1 MITQILFISHFSRE
15 QKSVGEKT
23 PLPSHQHRVTFN
35 EAREVACE
43 DGDGTFTVTY
53 SGLGER
59 VREPDRRT
67 STKTPGLR
75 VMMGQTSELETV
87 ELPGSGAH
95 FSPYREVY
103 QDESLA
109 R

>member
-1 MITQILFISHFSRE
+1 M
-15 QKSVGEKT
+15 GEKT
-23 PLPSHQHRVTFN
+23 PPSSHQHRVTFN

-43 DGDGTFTVTY
+43 EGDGTFTVTY

-59 VREPDRRT
+59 VREGDKRG

-75 VMMGQTSELETV
+75 VMLGQTSELETV
-87 ELPGSGAH
+87 ELPGCGAH
-95 FSPYREVY
+95 SSPYREVY
-103 QDESLA
+103 QEESHA

>member
-1 MITQILFISHFSRE
+1 M
-15 QKSVGEKT
+15 GEKT
-23 PLPSHQHRVTFN
+23 PPPSHQHRVTFN

-59 VREPDRRT
+59 VREPDKRG
-67 STKTPGLR
+67 SSKTPGLR
-75 VMMGQTSELETV
+75 VMFGQTSELETV
-87 ELPGSGAH
+87 ELPGAH

-103 QDESLA
+103 QDESIV

>member
-1 MITQILFISHFSRE
+1 M
-15 QKSVGEKT
+15 GEKT
-23 PLPSHQHRVTFN
+23 PPPSHQHRVTFN

-103 QDESLA
+103 HQDESLA

>member
-1 MITQILFISHFSRE
+1 M
-15 QKSVGEKT
+15 
-23 PLPSHQHRVTFN
+23 
-35 EAREVACE
+35 ACE

-59 VREPDRRT
+59 VRGSPI

-75 VMMGQTSELETV
+75 VMFGQTSEIETV
-87 ELPGSGAH
+87 ELPFKLTESHNGANSGRNVT
-95 FSPYREVY
+95 F
-103 QDESLA
+103 DEDSLLSYK

>member
-1 MITQILFISHFSRE
+1 MIQQNFIHLTISHFSRE

-23 PLPSHQHRVTFN
+23 PPHHRVTFN

-59 VREPDRRT
+59 VREPDKRGT
-67 STKTPGLR
+67 SKTPGLR
-75 VMMGQTSELETV
+75 VMFGQTSELETV
-87 ELPGSGAH
+87 ELPRAH

-103 QDESLA
+103 QDEAIA

>member
-1 MITQILFISHFSRE
+1 M
-15 QKSVGEKT
+15 GEKLS
-23 PLPSHQHRVTFN
+23 PPSHHRVTFN

-59 VREPDRRT
+59 VRGNNI

-75 VMMGQTSELETV
+75 VMFGQTSELETV
-87 ELPGSGAH
+87 ELPGAH

-103 QDESLA
+103 QDESIA

>member
-1 MITQILFISHFSRE
+1 M
-15 QKSVGEKT
+15 GEKT
-23 PLPSHQHRVTFN
+23 SPPSQHRVTFN

-59 VREPDRRT
+59 VRG
-67 STKTPGLR
+67 SNKTPGLR
-75 VMMGQTSELETV
+75 VMFGQTSEIETV
-87 ELPGSGAH
+87 ELPGAH

-103 QDESLA
+103 QDESIA

>member
-1 MITQILFISHFSRE
+1 M
-15 QKSVGEKT
+15 GEKT
-23 PLPSHQHRVTFN
+23 PPSSHHHRVTFN

-43 DGDGTFTVTY
+43 DGEGTFTVTY

-59 VREPDRRT
+59 VREPDKRT

-75 VMMGQTSELETV
+75 VMIGQTSELESV
-87 ELPGSGAH
+87 ELPFKLTESHNGNNCGRNVT
-95 FSPYREVY
+95 F
-103 QDESLA
+103 DEDSLLSYK

>member
-1 MITQILFISHFSRE
+1 M
-15 QKSVGEKT
+15 GEKT
-23 PLPSHQHRVTFN
+23 YSPSHHRVTFN

-59 VREPDRRT
+59 VRG
-67 STKTPGLR
+67 SNKTPGLR
-75 VMMGQTSELETV
+75 VIIGQTQSELETV
-87 ELPGSGAH
+87 ELPGEH

-103 QDESLA
+103 QDESIA